1 MTSQPQNLILSDA
14 ISILNVCVIHQSPLI
29 SNSGHQKWS
38 IALTNKQKERL
49 SRAFSARTQQQ
60 HNCNT
65 IHWLRRSK
73 TIYRNKSKN
82 DGDYL
87 LLPCVAITHCHHQLP
102 AWSVPSLPMVLVH
115 FHFQL
120 HPLLRGF
127 GLAQVVNNHCR
138 MWPLTIIETPGRTG
152 LRLSI
157 IMLTDSGC
165 ILNGILFPI
174 KCTTFDW
181 STLWALVKSNGL

>member
-1 MTSQPQNLILSDA
+1 MLFLPGHNNGGTLTKKTLVKRTMIMNSLS
-14 ISILNVCVIHQSPLI
+14 LCCNNPLP
-29 SNSGHQKWS
+29 S
-38 IALTNKQKERL
+38 LTNCPIHNHHCL
-49 SRAFSARTQQQ
+49 S
-60 HNCNT
+60 
-65 IHWLRRSK
+65 
-73 TIYRNKSKN
+73 
-82 DGDYL
+82 G
-87 LLPCVAITHCHHQLP
+87 P
-102 AWSVPSLPMVLVH
+102 
-115 FHFQL
+115 L